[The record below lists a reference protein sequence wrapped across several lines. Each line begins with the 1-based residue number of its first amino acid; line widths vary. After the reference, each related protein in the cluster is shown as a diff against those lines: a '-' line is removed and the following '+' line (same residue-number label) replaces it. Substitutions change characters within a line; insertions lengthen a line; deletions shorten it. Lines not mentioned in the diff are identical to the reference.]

1 MKRLLNYLPFHFVVL
16 LSLGIYS
23 QFYDQFWKVG
33 FLKTF
38 ILIAILLTFL
48 VILNHKKISTT
59 LSFLL
64 FYLIGVSA
72 VYFNNDVNYKDYYQN
87 YAEKNSTIVLRVDK
101 VLKSGLF
108 NDKYD
113 APKEMCGERKLF
125 YRPLKKLDGVGPV
138 DNRPSTD

>member
-33 FLKTF
+33 FLKIV
-38 ILIAILLTFL
+38 ILIAILLMFL
-48 VILNHKKISTT
+48 VILNHKKISTI

-87 YAEKNSTIVLRVDK
+87 YAEKNSIIVF
-101 VLKSGLF
+101 KS
-108 NDKYD
+108 
-113 APKEMCGERKLF
+113 
-125 YRPLKKLDGVGPV
+125 
-138 DNRPSTD
+138 